1 MPLRVEAPGVRGALE
16 SAETRRALRDF
27 VRRRVADR
35 DVEDVVQTV
44 LVEAL
49 ASQKAPEDPGEI
61 QRWLL
66 GIARH
71 KVADLHRK
79 SGREQPS
86 ELPELPDVPAPVEE
100 RELVRW
106 AEKQAGPTREAE
118 ATLRWMAR
126 EGEGDKLEHIA
137 AEENLPAARV
147 RQRVS
152 RMRRWMKERW
162 VAELAFVATLGVL
175 ALVAYRFLRDR
186 PEPISQEVPDAPR
199 LPEGPAPVAKSS
211 GPPSESDVER
221 GRRARRA
228 ALTRCERGEH
238 AECLRSLDEAAR
250 LDPAG
255 DLAPEV
261 QGARETAKRALE
273 APAPEQS
280 SAPPPAPEQSS
291 APPPAPV
298 QKSAPLQKPGPKSEP
313 APVKPQSTTAP
324 PMPTTT
330 GAKSSSLGLE
340 SGSGS
345 DFGGSSGPS
354 KAAPGNQLRKKS
366 L

>member
-1 MPLRVEAPGVRGALE
+1 MPLRVEAPGVRRALE
-16 SAETRRALRDF
+16 NAETRRALRDF

-49 ASQKAPEDPGEI
+49 ASNKAPEEPGEI

-79 SGREQPS
+79 SVREQPA
-86 ELPELPDVPAPVEE
+86 ELPDLADEPAPVEE
-100 RELVRW
+100 RELLRW
-106 AEKQAGPTREAE
+106 AEKQAGQTRQAE

-137 AEENLPAARV
+137 AEENVPAARV

-162 VAELAFVATLGVL
+162 VAELALVATLGVL
-175 ALVAYRFLRDR
+175 SLVAYRLLRDR
-186 PEPISQEVPDAPR
+186 SEPISRETPELPR
-199 LPEGPAPVAKSS
+199 QPETPAPIAKSS
-211 GPPSESDVER
+211 GAPPASALER
-221 GRRARRA
+221 GRRARIA
-228 ALTRCERGEH
+228 ALERCERGEH
-238 AECLRSLDEAAR
+238 TECLRGLDEAAR
-250 LDPAG
+250 LDPEG
-255 DLAPEV
+255 DRAPEV
-261 QGARETAKRALE
+261 QGAREAAKRALE
-273 APAPEQS
+273 APTPKPS
-280 SAPPPAPEQSS
+280 S
-291 APPPAPV
+291 APV
-298 QKSAPLQKPGPKSEP
+298 QKSAPEPMQKPAPKS
-313 APVKPQSTTAP
+313 APLKPQSTTAP

-330 GAKSSSLGLE
+330 GVKPSSLGLE
-340 SGSGS
+340 RGSGS
-345 DFGGSSGPS
+345 DFGGSSSPS
-354 KAAPGNQLRKKS
+354 NAGPGNQLRKKS

>member
-1 MPLRVEAPGVRGALE
+1 MPLRVDAPGVRGALE
-16 SAETRRALRDF
+16 NAETRRALRDF

-49 ASQKAPEDPGEI
+49 ASNKAPEEPGEI

-79 SGREQPS
+79 SGREQPT
-86 ELPELPDVPAPVEE
+86 ELPELPDAPAPVEE
-100 RELVRW
+100 RELLRW
-106 AEKQAGPTREAE
+106 AEKQAGPSRDAE

-137 AEENLPAARV
+137 AEENVPAARV

-162 VAELAFVATLGVL
+162 VAELALVATLGVL

-186 PEPISQEVPDAPR
+186 SEPISRETPELPGIPEVPAPIA
-199 LPEGPAPVAKSS
+199 ESS
-211 GPPSESDVER
+211 GAPPATDLER
-221 GRRARRA
+221 GQRARTA
-228 ALTRCERGEH
+228 ALSRCERGEH
-238 AECLRSLDEAAR
+238 AECLRGLDEAAR

-255 DLAPEV
+255 DTTPEV
-261 QGARETAKRALE
+261 QGARVNAKRALQK
-273 APAPEQS
+273 PELEPS
-280 SAPPPAPEQSS
+280 AAPPPVTPQNS
-291 APPPAPV
+291 APVSVPKAAPA
-298 QKSAPLQKPGPKSEP
+298 
-313 APVKPQSTTAP
+313 KPQSTSRLPAPTSTAP
-324 PMPTTT
+324 TKTAPSSP
-330 GAKSSSLGLE
+330 KSSPFGTE
-340 SGSGS
+340 SGKGIETRSGS
-345 DFGGSSGPS
+345 SASARCP
-354 KAAPGNQLRKKS
+354 P
-366 L
+366 

>member
-16 SAETRRALRDF
+16 NAETRRALRDF

-49 ASQKAPEDPGEI
+49 ASERAPEEPGEI

-79 SGREQPS
+79 SGREQPG
-86 ELPELPDVPAPVEE
+86 ELPDLPDEPAPVEE
-100 RELVRW
+100 RELLRW
-106 AEKQAGPTREAE
+106 AEKQAGPTRDAE

-137 AEENLPAARV
+137 AEENVPAARV

-162 VAELAFVATLGVL
+162 VAELALVATLGVL

-186 PEPISQEVPDAPR
+186 AEPISRETPELPR
-199 LPEGPAPVAKSS
+199 LPEAPAPIAKSS
-211 GPPSESDVER
+211 GGPPETEIER
-221 GRRARRA
+221 GKRARTA
-228 ALTRCERGEH
+228 ALERCASGEH
-238 AECLRSLDEAAR
+238 TECLRALDEAAR

-255 DLAPEV
+255 DTAPEV
-261 QGARETAKRALE
+261 QGAREAAKRALE
-273 APAPEQS
+273 V
-280 SAPPPAPEQSS
+280 SAPPSSAAPTPEPTQKPAPQSPRKA
-291 APPPAPV
+291 APAKP
-298 QKSAPLQKPGPKSEP
+298 QKSQLSPLPT
-313 APVKPQSTTAP
+313 STSPSTP
-324 PMPTTT
+324 
-330 GAKSSSLGLE
+330 KSSSLGID
-340 SGSGS
+340 S
-345 DFGGSSGPS
+345 GSSGAS
-354 KAAPGNQLRKKS
+354 KPAPNDALKKKS